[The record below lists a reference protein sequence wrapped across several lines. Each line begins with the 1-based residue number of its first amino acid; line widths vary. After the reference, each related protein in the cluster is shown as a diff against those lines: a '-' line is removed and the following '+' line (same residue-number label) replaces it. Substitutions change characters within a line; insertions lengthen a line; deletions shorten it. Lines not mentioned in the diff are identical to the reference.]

1 MIRKVLHKY
10 ANQFASKQLI
20 LFIDC
25 IICLIAFNIAVFL
38 RFNLEF
44 VYISPVI
51 YKYHVFLLAVVRVLS
66 FYLFK
71 SYRGII
77 RHSSW
82 EDATLIFKAISIG
95 TIILSALSLLS
106 KTNDKLVYFE
116 IPISILAIDYFISL
130 FALISSRFLVKRTYE
145 NLLHGFVTEKS
156 IIIYGSGELGLL
168 VKNTLQRDKK
178 FKYQILCFI
187 DDNKSKAHKMIQGI
201 KVLTKEEAI
210 NHYFKDGFVLPEVIL
225 AIQNLSVQQRMAITE
240 EFLDMGVIIK
250 SVPTANK
257 WLNGELNI
265 KQIQNVKIEDLLE
278 REPININNKFV
289 SQFLTNKR
297 ILVTGAAGSIGSEIV
312 RQLLSH
318 NPKELLLLDQA
329 ESALYDLETELFRLN
344 KQNADGILASQIKT
358 EVIDITDEKVL
369 RKVVTGFMPQIIFHA
384 AAYKHVPLMEKNPYN
399 AVKVN
404 VFGTKN
410 IANIASELG
419 VEKFVFISTDKAV
432 NPTNVMG
439 ATKRLAE
446 MYVHS
451 LNAHHSNNTR
461 FIITRFGNVL
471 GSNGS
476 VIPVFKRQIEAGGP
490 ITVTHKDIIRY
501 FMTIPEACQL
511 VLEAGTMGKGG
522 EVFVF
527 DMGEPVKI
535 VDLAKKMIQLS
546 GLEVNKDIEI
556 KFTGLRPGEKLYEEL
571 LNDNENT
578 LPTYHPK
585 IMIAKVNSYNH
596 DTLSTELSQL
606 GSILNLGS
614 NIDIVTKLKEFVPEF
629 ISNNSEYEKLD
640 ESKEPFNTELA
651 TKVTFE

>member
-1 MIRKVLHKY
+1 MIKKVLHKY
-10 ANQFASKQLI
+10 ANQFASQKLI

-25 IICLIAFNIAVFL
+25 VICLIAFNIATFL

-44 VYISPVI
+44 IYVYPII
-51 YKYHVFLLAVVRVLS
+51 YKYHILLLGLVRATS
-66 FYLFK
+66 FIYFK

-82 EDATLIFKAISIG
+82 EDATLLFRAISSG
-95 TIILSALSLLS
+95 TAFLVLLS
-106 KTNDKLVYFE
+106 FFSKKNTELIYFE

-145 NLLHGFVTEKS
+145 NLLHGFVTEKPV
-156 IIIYGSGELGLL
+156 IIYGSGELGIL

-178 FKYQILCFI
+178 NKYQIICFI
-187 DDNKSKAHKMIQGI
+187 DDNKNKVRKMIQGI
-201 KVLTKEEAI
+201 KVLNRDEAI
-210 NHYFKDGFVLPEVIL
+210 KQYFKEGLLYPEVIL
-225 AIQNLSVQQRMAITE
+225 AIQSLTVTQRMVITE
-240 EFLDMGVIIK
+240 KFLDLGVIIK
-250 SVPTANK
+250 SIPPANK
-257 WLNGELNI
+257 WFNGELNI
-265 KQIQNVKIEDLLE
+265 RQIQNVKIEDLLE
-278 REPININNKFV
+278 REPIKINNKFV
-289 SQFLTNKR
+289 TQFFVDKK
-297 ILVTGAAGSIGSEIV
+297 ILITGAAGSIGSEIV
-312 RQLLSH
+312 RQILSH
-318 NPKELLLLDQA
+318 KPKELLLIDHA
-329 ESALYDLETELFRLN
+329 ESALYDLETELFRLD
-344 KQNADGILASQIKT
+344 KQVNEDLLTSLIKT
-358 EVIDITDEKVL
+358 EVVDITDEKTL
-369 RKVVTGFMPQIIFHA
+369 GRVVKGFMPDIIFHA

-404 VFGTKN
+404 VFGTIN

-451 LNAHHSNNTR
+451 LNAHYANCTR
-461 FIITRFGNVL
+461 FIVTRFGNVL

-476 VIPVFKRQIEAGGP
+476 VIPVFKRQITAGGP

-522 EVFVF
+522 EIFVF

-585 IMIAKVNSYNH
+585 IMIAKVNSYSH
-596 DTLSTELSQL
+596 DILLPEISELKQ
-606 GSILNLGS
+606 ILLEGDNRK
-614 NIDIVTKLKEFVPEF
+614 IVHKLKQLVVEY
-629 ISNNSEYEKLD
+629 ISNNSEFEVLD
-640 ESKEPFNTELA
+640 ESKSPLNA
-651 TKVTFE
+651 